1 MFSRETGNPV
11 LLWLEDA
18 GTERDQHL
26 VGLTTGAPN
35 LNCCKIL
42 IYFDLTFGPLVRSS
56 LGQVEIYISKHYI
69 CSSGRFFPSLLK
81 DKGHKGHFSCD
92 HKPGPDLVSTAKYLE

>member
-1 MFSRETGNPV
+1 MFSRDTGNPV

-18 GTERDQHL
+18 GIERDQHL
-26 VGLTTGAPN
+26 VGLTTGALN

-42 IYFDLTFGPLVRSS
+42 TYFDFTFGPLIRSS
-56 LGQVEIYISKHYI
+56 LVQVGIRISKPYK